1 MERPLNVRLL
11 WILYRHELRSSL
23 RAKNIVVSSILIPLV
38 LYPVMMWA
46 IFAGITFVQGQQE
59 GQDSRLVTVGGEAAP
74 ALMAALA
81 DLTGVSVTPI
91 SLEDEPSIARA
102 REALLTGS
110 VDGLVFFPTALPPGD
125 ELDGNRDVRI
135 EMHEGLGRSRQ
146 AVARIR
152 EVLGDVRAERI
163 SEAREALGIAPETW
177 AAFEVVRQDQSSP
190 EDRTR
195 LLLALMVPIFT
206 VVIVAL
212 ASFYPAIDTTA
223 GERER
228 STWETLMT
236 LSVPRRTLV
245 WAKFLQV
252 ATLGATG
259 GLLNLVALAL
269 SLRWIL
275 APMAGDDGDA
285 LGGTGLTVSVIP
297 ILLLGTALLA
307 LLVAALMLVFT
318 VFARSFKEGQ
328 AMVSPIYMLLIL
340 PPALLVQPDLEASLT
355 LALIPVLS
363 TVLLLREG
371 LTGDLTPLLAMTSLG
386 SMLVTALLATA
397 FAQWVM
403 GREEVLAGST
413 DGGIVPFLRR
423 TLRRTPTP
431 NNAQPHR

>member
-1 MERPLNVRLL
+1 
-11 WILYRHELRSSL
+11 
-23 RAKNIVVSSILIPLV
+23 
-38 LYPVMMWA
+38 
-46 IFAGITFVQGQQE
+46 
-59 GQDSRLVTVGGEAAP
+59 
-74 ALMAALA
+74 
-81 DLTGVSVTPI
+81 
-91 SLEDEPSIARA
+91 
-102 REALLTGS
+102 
-110 VDGLVFFPTALPPGD
+110 
-125 ELDGNRDVRI
+125 
-135 EMHEGLGRSRQ
+135 
-146 AVARIR
+146 
-152 EVLGDVRAERI
+152 
-163 SEAREALGIAPETW
+163 
-177 AAFEVVRQDQSSP
+177 
-190 EDRTR
+190 
-195 LLLALMVPIFT
+195 
-206 VVIVAL
+206 
-212 ASFYPAIDTTA
+212 
-223 GERER
+223 
-228 STWETLMT
+228 
-236 LSVPRRTLV
+236 
-245 WAKFLQV
+245 
-252 ATLGATG
+252 
-259 GLLNLVALAL
+259 
-269 SLRWIL
+269 
-275 APMAGDDGDA
+275 MAGDDGDA